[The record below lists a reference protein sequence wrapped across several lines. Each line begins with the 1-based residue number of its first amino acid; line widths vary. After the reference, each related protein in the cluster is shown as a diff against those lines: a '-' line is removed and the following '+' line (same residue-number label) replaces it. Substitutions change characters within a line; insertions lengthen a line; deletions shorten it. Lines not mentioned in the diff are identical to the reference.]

1 MNRHRIAHQIK
12 SQPSEN
18 ISLSHKFTA
27 FCRGMRHHWFYN
39 LTQNTLSAWHF
50 FPYGTQG
57 NFKRKKIKTGK
68 DFFNHVKK
76 CLTYKFKFFSF
87 PVATKWD
94 EFCQKDSH
102 LAKIPLN
109 RITSYPTQDSNSTE
123 LCAFLVLIATQRKLL
138 RSQKASWSFQ
148 LTNLCKFINVLL
160 LNFTHH
166 FIHMDN
172 KVLIF
177 N

>member
-27 FCRGMRHHWFYN
+27 FCRGMRHHLFYN

-68 DFFNHVKK
+68 DFFNHVKNASR
-76 CLTYKFKFFSF
+76 T
-87 PVATKWD
+87 
-94 EFCQKDSH
+94 
-102 LAKIPLN
+102 N
-109 RITSYPTQDSNSTE
+109 SNSSPFLWPRNEMNFAKKTPIWPKF
-123 LCAFLVLIATQRKLL
+123 LSIGSLLIPHKTQTQLNCA
-138 RSQKASWSFQ
+138 
-148 LTNLCKFINVLL
+148 
-160 LNFTHH
+160 H
-166 FIHMDN
+166 F
-172 KVLIF
+172 
-177 N
+177 